1 MKRPL
6 PVAIL
11 LLQALYP
18 AAAQEPVD
26 LTKRALAGDAG
37 AQQTL
42 GDWYRLGIGVK
53 QDGAQALRFYKLAA
67 EQGVAEAQ
75 FALAEI
81 YRYGEAG
88 EADYAEAARWYRR
101 AAEKGLPEAQFSLG
115 VMYDNRQGVSQD
127 YK

>member
-1 MKRPL
+1 M
-6 PVAIL
+6 AIL
-11 LLQALYP
+11 LLQALFP

-42 GDWYRLGIGVK
+42 GDRYRLGIGVQ

-88 EADYAEAARWYRR
+88 EAEPKPRAGIAARQRR
-101 AAEKGLPEAQFSLG
+101 DCPRRSSAWE
-115 VMYDNRQGVSQD
+115 
-127 YK
+127 